1 MVTCPDVSVELQLN
15 PLARTGLIGSIN
27 SFGQQIKGRKMKG
40 PKFTFVFFPQPCLT
54 LGPIFFLLI
63 KSPELGAQPSVY
75 LAVAEE
81 LASVSGRYYDVMKE
95 KEPAPQALNQE
106 VAVKLWDIS
115 ASLVGL
121 ETTVS
126 GPTTSPETVTQV
138 LSEQTR
144 IRPSEPADAVTTT

>member
-1 MVTCPDVSVELQLN
+1 MC
-15 PLARTGLIGSIN
+15 
-27 SFGQQIKGRKMKG
+27 
-40 PKFTFVFFPQPCLT
+40 FFPSCFFTQ
-54 LGPIFFLLI
+54 GPVFYLLI

-81 LASVSGRYYDVMKE
+81 LANVSGRYYDVIKE
-95 KEPAPQALNQE
+95 KEPASQALDQE

-126 GPTTSPETVTQV
+126 VPTSSPSPGTVTQA
-138 LSEQTR
+138 LPEQTGAC
-144 IRPSEPADAVTTT
+144 PSEPVVTMTTQAT